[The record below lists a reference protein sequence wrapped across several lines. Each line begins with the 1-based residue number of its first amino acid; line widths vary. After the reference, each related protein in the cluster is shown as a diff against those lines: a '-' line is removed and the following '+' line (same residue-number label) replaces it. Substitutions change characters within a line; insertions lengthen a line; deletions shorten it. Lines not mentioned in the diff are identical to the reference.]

1 MLCWCGRWWLRF
13 FVYRY
18 VVWFMRTVA
27 LVWCL
32 VAAVWSASAQS
43 LADRQLD
50 SLAACGVFVF
60 VDGRAVDGEADSL
73 RRVMDRFYYDQFRHS
88 QDPASPYFMFISR
101 DAQLAMGVG
110 GCVRM
115 RGWYEWGGVVPI
127 NGFSPYAID
136 IDGDRGRRLGTTP
149 SGTALFFRVI
159 GRSGYLGDYQLYV
172 EANFDGYGGR
182 DFHLKKAYVAVGEW
196 TIGYAN
202 STLSDPMAVPP
213 TVDASGPN
221 NKVAPTSVL
230 VRRQFD
236 GGRGWRMALSAETPS
251 VAVDLTG
258 GTAEAS
264 GGTADLTGEA
274 ADASGGTASS
284 SGSGIAAASGRAADG
299 ASAVGKAD
307 GWLPDVGGFV
317 QYGWGRSE
325 HVRLSGILRW
335 LPYRDLTCGRLNTVV
350 GWGAQLSV
358 TAHPWSAWTVYGTLT
373 GGRGIGS
380 MMGDFQLGCYDLV
393 CVPGAAGRMY
403 APELLGWNA
412 ALQYNFTPSVFAT
425 LVYSEARYLPRY
437 DVGGST
443 YRWGR
448 YFAANVFWNLTPR
461 VQVGAELNLGERKNM
476 NGEHRGARR
485 VGAMCQFS
493 F

>member
-1 MLCWCGRWWLRF
+1 
-13 FVYRY
+13 
-18 VVWFMRTVA
+18 MRTVA

>member
-1 MLCWCGRWWLRF
+1 
-13 FVYRY
+13 
-18 VVWFMRTVA
+18 MRTVA

-50 SLAACGVFVF
+50 SLAACGVLVF

-136 IDGDRGRRLGTTP
+136 VDGDRGRRLGTTP

-159 GRSGYLGDYQLYV
+159 GRSGCLGDYQLYI

-182 DFHLKKAYVAVGEW
+182 DFHLKKAYATVGEW

-236 GGRGWRMALSAETPS
+236 GGRGWRMALSVETPS
-251 VAVDLTG
+251 VAADLTG
-258 GTAEAS
+258 GAT
-264 GGTADLTGEA
+264 D
-274 ADASGGTASS
+274 
-284 SGSGIAAASGRAADG
+284 ASGRAAVDASG
-299 ASAVGKAD
+299 RVGEASAVEGTVGKAD
-307 GWLPDVGGFV
+307 GWLPDVGCFV

-335 LPYRDLTCGRLNTVV
+335 LPYRNLTCGRLNTVV
-350 GWGAQLSV
+350 GWCAQLSV
-358 TAHPWSAWTVYGTLT
+358 TAHPWPAWTVYGTLT

-380 MMGDFQLGCYDLV
+380 MMGDFQLGSYDLV
-393 CVPGAAGRMY
+393 GVPGVAGRMY
-403 APELLGWNA
+403 APELLGWNTA
-412 ALQYNFTPSVFAT
+412 VQYNFTPSVFAT

-437 DVGGST
+437 DVAGST